1 MATQKKNK
9 MKIKKTILTN
19 WIDPELIT
27 HHLAKKFKEEGLA
40 WLDSDGKENGEW
52 SVIGVKPKKIMQ
64 SRNIKNLGE
73 KNNPFNILKNIE
85 EGFWM
90 GWLSYEA
97 GAYVEPKNPWRNSEM
112 ATLWIASYDP
122 IIKCN
127 LISKKIF
134 IEGTNSSDLIKY
146 KEIICNIN
154 PEVEKNSIKKNLK
167 FDFSNINLNKISKKF
182 QENIL
187 KIKKLISVGDIF
199 QANLTTKCE
208 VEAEE
213 KYSPL
218 DMYSKIRNKLKAPF
232 GGIIINNT
240 DNLQEAVISTS
251 PERFIK
257 IDDKGFVESR
267 PIKGTRSRDEDL
279 NQDALNAIELITNEK
294 DRAENIMI
302 VDLLRNDLSKVC
314 EIGSIIVPEILK
326 LESFLK
332 VHHLTSVIRGKLK
345 KDKTWI
351 DLLTA
356 CWPGGSITGAPKL
369 RSCQRLFEIEEFE
382 RGPYCGSFIKLDWN
396 GEFDSNILIRS
407 FMIKNKKINIYAG
420 CGIVSDSNPEE
431 EIKELKW
438 KLLPLIDSLK

>member
-1 MATQKKNK
+1 
-9 MKIKKTILTN
+9 MKIETKKLN
-19 WIDPELIT
+19 KWIDPELIT
-27 HHLAKKFKEEGLA
+27 HHLSKILGEEGLA
-40 WLDSDGKENGEW
+40 WLDSDGTENGEW
-52 SVIGVKPKKIMQ
+52 SIIGFKPKKIIQ
-64 SRNIKNLGE
+64 SKDINNFK
-73 KNNPFNILKNIE
+73 KDNNPFNNLKNIQ

-97 GAYVEPKNPWRNSEM
+97 GAYIEPKNPWRTSDM
-112 ATLWIASYDP
+112 PTLWIASYDP

-127 LISKKIF
+127 LIKKEI
-134 IEGTNSSDLIKY
+134 ILEGTNLDEIIKY
-146 KEIICNIN
+146 KNIISHINI
-154 PEVEKNSIKKNLK
+154 EDEKTSIKRNLK
-167 FDFSNINLNKISKKF
+167 FDFSKINLEELSKKF
-182 QENIL
+182 QANVL
-187 KIKKLISVGDIF
+187 KVKKLISLGDIF

-208 VEAEE
+208 VETIEI
-213 KYSPL
+213 YNPL
-218 DMYSKIRNKLKAPF
+218 DIYLKIRSKLKAPF
-232 GGIIINNT
+232 GGIIINNFG
-240 DNLQEAVISTS
+240 NLKEAVLSTS

-257 IDDKGFVESR
+257 IDDENFVESR
-267 PIKGTRSRDEDL
+267 PIKGTRSRDSDL
-279 NQDALNAIELITNEK
+279 NKDALNAIDLITNEK

-345 KDKTWI
+345 KDKNWI

-369 RSCQRLFEIEEFE
+369 RSCQRLFEIEECD

-407 FMIKNKKINIYAG
+407 FILNNKTINIYAG

-431 EIKELKW
+431 ETKELKW

>member
-1 MATQKKNK
+1 
-9 MKIKKTILTN
+9 MKVKTNIVPK
-19 WIDPELIT
+19 WIEPELIT
-27 HHLAKKFKEEGLA
+27 HHLAKKFGEDGLA

-52 SVIGVKPKKIMQ
+52 SIIGVQPKKIIQ
-64 SRNIKNLGE
+64 SRNINNLE
-73 KNNPFNILKNIE
+73 KDNNPFNNLKNIK

-97 GAYVEPKNPWRNSEM
+97 GAYIEPKNPWRTSEM
-112 ATLWIASYDP
+112 ATLWFASYDP

-127 LISKKIF
+127 LIKREII
-134 IEGTNSSDLIKY
+134 IEGTNSAELIKY
-146 KEIICNIN
+146 KNIIININ
-154 PEVEKNSIKKNLK
+154 IEKEKIAIKKNLR
-167 FDFSNINLNKISKKF
+167 FDFSKINLDTMSTKF

-187 KIKKLISVGDIF
+187 TIKKLISLGDLF
-199 QANLTTKCE
+199 QANLTTRCE
-208 VEAEE
+208 VETFEN
-213 KYSPL
+213 YSPL
-218 DMYSKIRNKLKAPF
+218 DIYSKIRSKLKAPF
-232 GGIIINNT
+232 GGIIINNFN
-240 DNLQEAVISTS
+240 NLREAVLSTS

-257 IDDKGFVESR
+257 LDNENFVESR
-267 PIKGTRSRDEDL
+267 PIKGTRSRDQDL

-332 VHHLTSVIRGKLK
+332 VHHLTSVVRGKLK
-345 KDKTWI
+345 TDKNWI
-351 DLLTA
+351 DLLMA

-369 RSCQRLFEIEEFE
+369 RSCQRLYEIEGYE

-407 FMIKNKKINIYAG
+407 FIVKNKKINIYAG
-420 CGIVSDSNPEE
+420 CGIVSDSIPEKE
-431 EIKELKW
+431 TEELKW